1 MKSNKVKQNYSK
13 YKKVSTNIKGD
24 LLLDDSFL
32 TNQSK
37 DDSVSTDAVSIHTI
51 NQFPFNFSFGQILIY
66 LYLKWEKSTNL
77 FQLKQQVVINNQLVL
92 CTI

>member
-32 TNQSK
+32 SNHSK
-37 DDSVSTDAVSIHTI
+37 DDSLSTDAVS
-51 NQFPFNFSFGQILIY
+51 FSFLSELIRFILELIMI
-66 LYLKWEKSTNL
+66 LMG
-77 FQLKQQVVINNQLVL
+77 
-92 CTI
+92 

>member
-32 TNQSK
+32 SNQSK
-37 DDSVSTDAVSIHTI
+37 DDTLSTDGVRHCKYLSIH
-51 NQFPFNFSFGQILIY
+51 L
-66 LYLKWEKSTNL
+66 L
-77 FQLKQQVVINNQLVL
+77 FV
-92 CTI
+92 

>member
-32 TNQSK
+32 SNNSK
-37 DDSVSTDAVSIHTI
+37 DDSLSTDVVSFLTH
-51 NQFPFNFSFGQILIY
+51 NELNDFFLFY
-66 LYLKWEKSTNL
+66 LS
-77 FQLKQQVVINNQLVL
+77 
-92 CTI
+92 